1 MNTDARYI
9 VLVVI
14 AGIGLLKA
22 LFAIIGPGAVKRFVR
37 WWRDAGPAFHK
48 VGGGICIVFAGL
60 LLAVVLMQHEL
71 VDCPFAI
78 PVAAVIGIPLYIRAE
93 TAIPIGLSLADKGM
107 SMGAVIALI
116 IGGAGMAIPEM
127 SMLAGIF
134 RKRLVVSIV
143 GVIFAT
149 AVIGGFAFNLM
160 IA

>member
-1 MNTDARYI
+1 MNADPRYI

-71 VDCPFAI
+71 VDWILMLLAVLMAWGANLYFREEDMKKLLDSVILKRGDNFLRVISLCSGAI
-78 PVAAVIGIPLYIRAE
+78 CGILLWI
-93 TAIPIGLSLADKGM
+93 AITG
-107 SMGAVIALI
+107 
-116 IGGAGMAIPEM
+116 
-127 SMLAGIF
+127 MLA
-134 RKRLVVSIV
+134 K
-143 GVIFAT
+143 
-149 AVIGGFAFNLM
+149 
-160 IA
+160 